1 MSKIELQKVITAE
14 SRRSLKKRKRF
25 ADLIV
30 AAIKANNC
38 EAFYDIGT
46 ADDFHDGWRLAIQ
59 CIERG
64 EVPNISP
71 NIKATFQQVCLK
83 ESTWL
88 CQSAIRASYVA
99 RYAECCRRT
108 MDRHCLVSRG
118 YASWLETRSVVVRRY

>member
-1 MSKIELQKVITAE
+1 MNKFEFQKLIGSENRHV
-14 SRRSLKKRKRF
+14 LKKRKRF
-25 ADLIV
+25 TDLIV

-71 NIKATFQQVCLK
+71 DIKATPRRAALK
-83 ESTWL
+83 RST
-88 CQSAIRASYVA
+88 
-99 RYAECCRRT
+99 
-108 MDRHCLVSRG
+108 
-118 YASWLETRSVVVRRY
+118 